1 MNDLPYFIGKEV
13 AELLGY
19 KNTRDALA
27 KHVKEKQKKL
37 LTSQNTTLENLPNR
51 GLVAITEGG
60 LNRLVMHSKLKQAEV
75 FQDWVT
81 DEVLP
86 TIRKH
91 GAYMTDSK
99 AKDVLS
105 GNGLADLLLQAG
117 NQIKKLESEKA
128 SIQIENQELAAELEE
143 VKEKTTYLDLILES
157 PDDILIT
164 QIAQDYGF
172 SAVKFNRILNDLRI
186 QRKVNKQWVLY
197 SIYIYLSQD
206 LEIRTLVIHILEREN
221 NGNY

>member
-1 MNDLPYFIGKEV
+1 
-13 AELLGY
+13 
-19 KNTRDALA
+19 
-27 KHVKEKQKKL
+27 
-37 LTSQNTTLENLPNR
+37 
-51 GLVAITEGG
+51 
-60 LNRLVMHSKLKQAEV
+60 
-75 FQDWVT
+75 
-81 DEVLP
+81 
-86 TIRKH
+86 
-91 GAYMTDSK
+91 MTDSK

>member
-1 MNDLPYFIGKEV
+1 
-13 AELLGY
+13 
-19 KNTRDALA
+19 
-27 KHVKEKQKKL
+27 
-37 LTSQNTTLENLPNR
+37 
-51 GLVAITEGG
+51 
-60 LNRLVMHSKLKQAEV
+60 MHSKLKQAEV